1 MLAVRQPHRK
11 RPPAAGS
18 PLQYPFQLL
27 PPRNSQPPLRPSH
40 RWTHL
45 ERDPK
50 PLDSIQDHKPSSH
63 SNSPWQTH
71 RSSASPAK
79 PPLRPQASPP
89 LSRRK
94 EDDTLSESAIRQ

>member
-18 PLQYPFQLL
+18 TLQYPFQVL

-71 RSSASPAK
+71 PSSAPPAK
-79 PPLRPQASPP
+79 PPLPPHPSPP
-89 LSRRK
+89 LSRL
-94 EDDTLSESAIRQ
+94 TQHHPISQSPL